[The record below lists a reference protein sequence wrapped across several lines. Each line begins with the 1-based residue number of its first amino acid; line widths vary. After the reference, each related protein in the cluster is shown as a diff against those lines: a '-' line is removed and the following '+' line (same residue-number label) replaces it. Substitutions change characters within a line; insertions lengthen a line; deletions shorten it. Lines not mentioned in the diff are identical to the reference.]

1 MDVGT
6 IHDDGTFDI
15 ADVDEQEQ
23 LLLKTDEGGVVR
35 TRWVF
40 KNPEGKI
47 VIHERSENH
56 PEVAKKGSYLEIGLP
71 GYAVASMNSVH
82 DSTKIAKLMADINWA
97 DVDTGTSPFYS
108 KTVEIDGESYVAVL
122 APVKLL

>member
-15 ADVDEQEQ
+15 ADIAENEQ
-23 LLLKTDEGGVVR
+23 LLVKTDEGGVVS
-35 TRWVF
+35 TRWMF
-40 KNPEGKI
+40 RNPDGKL

-56 PEVAKKGSYLEIGLP
+56 PEIAKKGSYLEIGLP
-71 GYAVASMNSVH
+71 GYAVPSMDTTYDNRKV
-82 DSTKIAKLMADINWA
+82 AKLLCDINWN
-97 DVDTGTSPFYS
+97 DTSPFEVS
-108 KTVEIDGESYVAVL
+108 SVDIDGETYTAVL